1 MKFFGLPPP
10 IRMTPVLP
18 FSYFLAF
25 RMMAVESLM
34 ALLYPHGHPYGRLG
48 KGTVESVESITRSDL
63 EAFHRETFTPS
74 GLSLVVVGDVPV
86 SRIDE
91 QAHRVFGDWAGD
103 RAAESAVS
111 APEARPESVVRQA
124 DAELSQRL
132 LMRLLERGYLTRSCL
147 AIAAN
152 DSAVRLEGTVRR
164 KGDRDA
170 IEQLVT
176 AEPGVSRVTNN
187 LQTGSCPS
195 PSRNPK

>member
-1 MKFFGLPPP
+1 MIGVATGVFVLLLSGVGQ
-10 IRMTPVLP
+10 TPAAVVE
-18 FSYFLAF
+18 LAGSG
-25 RMMAVESLM
+25 A
-34 ALLYPHGHPYGRLG
+34 
-48 KGTVESVESITRSDL
+48 KGPT
-63 EAFHRETFTPS
+63 EA
-74 GLSLVVVGDVPV
+74 
-86 SRIDE
+86 
-91 QAHRVFGDWAGD
+91 A
-103 RAAESAVS
+103 AVS

-132 LMRLLERGYLTRSCL
+132 LMRLLEKGYLTRSCL